1 MAEVTRLCLRCKAE
15 IPAERIEALPD
26 TLICVQCSREIGG
39 EYKVRVLQE
48 NLGKGG
54 SLKKNY
60 GGVRIHKVRKQIL
73 PKELEKAATDSDE

>member
-1 MAEVTRLCLRCKAE
+1 MADVARLCLRCRAE

-26 TLICVQCSREIGG
+26 TLVCVQCSREIGG
-39 EYKVRVLQE
+39 EYNVRVLQE

-60 GGVRIHKVRKQIL
+60 GGVRIHKVRKRIL
-73 PKELEKAATDSDE
+73 PKEAEMAPADSGE

>member
-1 MAEVTRLCLRCKAE
+1 MVQETRLCLRCKVE

-26 TLICVQCSREIGG
+26 TQICVRCSQEIGG

-60 GGVRIHKVRKQIL
+60 GGVRIQKVRKRIV
-73 PKELEKAATDSDE
+73 PKEQEQA

>member
-1 MAEVTRLCLRCKAE
+1 MAQVTRLCLRCKVE

-39 EYKVRVLQE
+39 EFKVQVLQE

-60 GGVRIHKVRKQIL
+60 GGVRIQKVRKRIL
-73 PKELEKAATDSDE
+73 PKGASEE